1 MYSYYMTYYD
11 REKHSQVM
19 IKKSTKDR
27 LDHYRNTFG
36 LKSYNKA
43 ICQLLSRW
51 EYEPSLRPHHRLL
64 DTLS

>member
-1 MYSYYMTYYD
+1 MTAYD

-19 IKKSTKDR
+19 IKKSTKER
-27 LDHYRNTFG
+27 LDNYRSVFG

-43 ICQLLSRW
+43 ISQLLTRW
-51 EYEPSLRPHHRLL
+51 EYEPTLRHQNLGLL